1 MKEDNLLRM
10 LNNIADAKD
19 GCNIYMTKNKFF
31 DDLETRSIDERNSD
45 HLKKLNNLIKIAKD
59 NNNQSVRLEKP
70 LKTLEDLNSI
80 PLLRKSELIQK
91 QSDFPPFADLNVSEI
106 KDFAHIY
113 RSPGPIYDLDGHSK
127 DWWRFSRALHAA
139 GFCYG
144 DIVQNCFSY
153 HFTPAGA
160 MFEEA
165 AKIPKCTVFPAGGE
179 NTDLQLEVM
188 KDIGTTAYVGVP
200 DFLKIILEKADEKNI
215 SLSKLTKAMVTGG
228 PLFPAVAQNFR
239 ERNIHVRQCYGTADL
254 GLVAYEAAEN
264 DGMVIDENVIL
275 EIVKPGTGKPLN
287 DGEVGEVVV
296 TVLNNYEL
304 PIIRFATGDLSA
316 ILEGSSSTGRT
327 NKRIKGWMGRAD
339 QTTKVRGMFVQPSQV
354 NKILENLNINGSAR
368 MIVSRSND
376 RDELLLKVEAEVTD
390 THQIESLQQ
399 KISDEIKNVI
409 NLRGNAKI
417 VPIKSLPNDGKVIDD
432 IRDFGE

>member
-1 MKEDNLLRM
+1 M
-10 LNNIADAKD
+10 I
-19 GCNIYMTKNKFF
+19 KNKFF
-31 DDLETRSIDERNSD
+31 DDLETRSVDERNSD
-45 HLKKLNNLIKIAKD
+45 HLEKINNLIKIAK
-59 NNNQSVRLEKP
+59 NNKNQSLRLDKSLE
-70 LKTLEDLNSI
+70 TLEDLSSI
-80 PLLRKSELIQK
+80 PLLRKSELIQE
-91 QSDFPPFADLNVSEI
+91 QSDYPPFAQLNVSEI

-165 AKIPKCTVFPAGGE
+165 AKILKCTVFPGGGE

-200 DFLKIILEKADEKNI
+200 DFLKIILEKADEKKI

-239 ERNIHVRQCYGTADL
+239 ERNIYVRQCYGTADL
-254 GLVAYEAAEN
+254 GLVAYEAAED

-304 PIIRFATGDLSA
+304 PVIRFATGDLSA
-316 ILEGSSSTGRT
+316 ILEGNSSTGRT

-354 NKILENLNINGSAR
+354 NKILETLKINGSAR

-376 RDELLLKVEAEVTD
+376 KDELLLKVEAEVTD
-390 THQIESLQQ
+390 TNQIESLEK
-399 KISDEIKNVI
+399 KISDEIKNII
-409 NLRGNAKI
+409 NLRGTVKI

>member
-1 MKEDNLLRM
+1 M
-10 LNNIADAKD
+10 I
-19 GCNIYMTKNKFF
+19 KNKFF
-31 DDLETRSIDERNSD
+31 DDLETRSVDERNNV
-45 HLKKLNNLIKIAKD
+45 HLEKLNNLIKTAK
-59 NNNQSVRLEKP
+59 NNKNQSLRFDNTLVT
-70 LKTLEDLNSI
+70 LKDLATI

-91 QSDFPPFADLNVSEI
+91 QSDYPPFAQLNVSEV

-165 AKIPKCTVFPAGGE
+165 AKILKCTVFPAGGE

-188 KDIGTTAYVGVP
+188 SDIGTTAYVGVP
-200 DFLKIILEKADEKNI
+200 DFLKIILEKADEKKI

-228 PLFPAVAQNFR
+228 PLFPAVAQNFK
-239 ERNIHVRQCYGTADL
+239 ERNIQARQCYGTADL

-264 DGMVIDENVIL
+264 DGMVVDENIIL
-275 EIVKPGTGKPLN
+275 EIVKPGTGKPIE
-287 DGEVGEVVV
+287 DGKVGEVVV
-296 TVLNNYEL
+296 TILNNYEL

-316 ILEGSSSTGRT
+316 IMEGESITGRT

-354 NKILENLNINGSAR
+354 NKILENLKIDNEAR
-368 MIVSRSND
+368 MIISRSND
-376 RDELLLKVEAEVTD
+376 KDELLLKVECNITNSSE
-390 THQIESLQQ
+390 IEIMKQ

-409 NLRGNAKI
+409 NLRGTLEI
-417 VPIKSLPNDGKVIDD
+417 VPVNSLPNDGKVIDD
-432 IRDFGE
+432 TRNFGE